1 MYNSPMA
8 IAIYTFFSSFALL
21 MPFWALFLED
31 VYAFSDQN
39 IIFFFSIYSITI
51 ALSELPAG
59 LLSDRLK
66 AKKSMILATAL
77 KTCSMLI
84 LLLSD
89 NHFMPYLSQVVFA
102 LGESFSSGSRDVL
115 AYRYAEAKQ
124 KDYVTFTAF
133 LSKINILGIVIAF
146 IVGSL
151 SFRFGFTVMARLNA
165 IAYAISFISIIFI
178 HYEEETITS
187 RHQVRNCIKELNHN
201 HPLVRVLLLT
211 ALISALLNV
220 VFSLIQPLLSEAGLS
235 GTSNGYLYAFVT
247 SFAILG
253 SHIAPKLSKKLNNKF
268 NMMILLLIMIAL
280 MSIYFF
286 EMKTILSL
294 IICFIL
300 FRITLGVSL
309 PFAASEI
316 NLAIK
321 EENIRASIFSLRSLL
336 LNIIQAIVLFSLS
349 LIKTSTRYRYLTL
362 LVLAVIAMILVLIS
376 KRKERIEILGKRR

>member
-1 MYNSPMA
+1 MA
-8 IAIYTFFSSFALL
+8 IAIYTFFASFALL

-31 VYAFSDQN
+31 VYAYTDQN
-39 IIFFFSIYSITI
+39 IIFFFSLYSITI

-59 LLSDRLK
+59 LIADKIK
-66 AKKSMILATAL
+66 AKNSMILATAL
-77 KTCSMLI
+77 KTFSMLI
-84 LLLSD
+84 LLLSKH
-89 NHFMPYLSQVVFA
+89 HFMPYISQVVFA

-124 KDYVTFTAF
+124 KDYVVFTAF

-146 IVGSL
+146 ITGSI
-151 SFRFGFTVMARLNA
+151 SFRFGFMTMAMLNA
-165 IAYAISFISIIFI
+165 VAYAISFISIIFI
-178 HYEEETITS
+178 HYEEEATTS
-187 RHQVRNCIKELNHN
+187 RHQVKNCIRELKGNR
-201 HPLVRVLLLT
+201 PLVRVLLLT

-220 VFSLIQPLLSEAGLS
+220 VLSLIQPLLSEAGFS
-235 GTSNGYLYAFVT
+235 GTRNGYLYAFVT

-253 SHIAPKLSKKLNNKF
+253 SHMAPKLSKKLNNKF
-268 NMMILLLIMIAL
+268 SMMMLLLSMIAI
-280 MSIYFF
+280 MSITFF
-286 EMKTILSL
+286 EIRTIAGL
-294 IICFIL
+294 ILCFML

-309 PFAASEI
+309 PFASSEI

-362 LVLAVIAMILVLIS
+362 LVLAVMTMILVLIS